1 MDGKVSLATPVIEE
15 VFAKPKTISRLAKT
29 VIQYRTTVT
38 ANCLVLISKYF
49 VILRNLR
56 HFAFCIL
63 SVFCKKVKSNII
75 Q

>member
-38 ANCLVLISKYF
+38 ANCLVLILKYF
-49 VILRNLR
+49 VI
-56 HFAFCIL
+56 
-63 SVFCKKVKSNII
+63 
-75 Q
+75 